1 MVQTSTLMIYW
12 GYDSRMENR
21 DGRGASNGVDRTI
34 NLLGVVAV
42 LTGDAVEAS
51 REAKLGRGRASSA
64 AALVALA
71 TFGALT
77 VERLRDTLGVSHSG
91 ASRVIDRLEEQG
103 WVTRKGLAP
112 GVTDGRV
119 VTVSLTREGRRTA
132 RRLLALR
139 REALHQLVQPLDAQ
153 EQRQLADLLGK
164 IVHGRVCD
172 RDQLRRACRT
182 CDHTVCLPCP
192 ALEGVEAAEV
202 VLAQVVERE
211 PV

>member
-1 MVQTSTLMIYW
+1 M
-12 GYDSRMENR
+12 DNR
-21 DGRGASNGVDRTI
+21 DERGRSNDLERTV

-42 LTGDAVEAS
+42 ITNDAVEAS

-71 TFGALT
+71 TFGGLT
-77 VERLRDTLGVSHSG
+77 VERLRDALGVSHSG

-103 WVTRKGLAP
+103 WVTRKGSAP

-139 REALHQLVQPLDAQ
+139 HEALQRLMQPLDAR
-153 EQRQLADLLGK
+153 EQRQLAELLSK
-164 IVHGRVCD
+164 IVHGQVGD
-172 RDQLRRACRT
+172 RDQLRRACRL

-192 ALEGVEAAEV
+192 ALDRVEATEALE
-202 VLAQVVERE
+202 ATQVQPAGRE
-211 PV
+211 SA